1 MTLNHFTWP
10 RPALL
15 ACGIFL
21 VLPFPLFAQSHGE
34 APHAFGLEAAKKSLR
49 SLHPAEG
56 LEVTLFAAEPLVK
69 NPTDMDIDER
79 GRVWITE
86 GVNYR
91 SSFQSWGI
99 LDPAG
104 DRIVILEDTDGDGMA
119 DKATTF
125 YQGPEINAALGI
137 CVLGNKVIVS
147 CSPNIYIFTDTN
159 GDGVA
164 DKKEILFSGISGVDH
179 DHGVHAVSF
188 GPDGK
193 LYFNFGNEGK
203 QLKDKDGKPIIDLE
217 GNEINNH
224 GKPYRDGMVFRCNTD
239 GSAVEVLAYNFRNP
253 YEVAVDSFGT
263 LWQSDNDDDGNRS
276 VRLNYVMEHGNFGY
290 VDEMTGAGWGERRSN
305 LESDIP
311 GRHWH
316 QNDPG
321 TIPNL
326 LVTGAGA
333 PTGILVYEGGLLPE
347 IFRNQII
354 VADAGA
360 RVVRSVPVKAQGAG
374 YMATNIDLLTSSDT
388 WFRPSDVCV
397 APDGSVYVADWN
409 DPGVGGHGM
418 GDSNPDTMT
427 GRVYRL
433 APPGAK
439 PSVPKLDFSTADGC
453 VKALQSPNLSTRY
466 LAWTALNA
474 MHGGGEK
481 ELRKLAN
488 TSANVR
494 MRARALFM
502 LAQEKGNAPAIVA
515 KALKDANP
523 DIRITGLRIAREQ
536 KLDVPLVK
544 LLVDDPSPQVRRECA
559 IALRHN
565 VSPEAAKLWA
575 ELAQK
580 HDGRDR
586 WYLEALGIGAD
597 RQENKFFD
605 AWLAVAKTNW
615 DTPGGRDIIW
625 RLRAPKAAEYL
636 AKIVADPKTP
646 AQERPRYFRA
656 FDFLSG
662 PEKTDALVNLL
673 SVEAKAPDR
682 DKATVNEILGR
693 LKGVNLENHPEV
705 KTEVMASLAENRGT
719 FQFVE
724 LVEDFHLHDQNA
736 GLLEVALR
744 HPADEAGVQ
753 AMRLVLA
760 SGDLNLLLTDLHN
773 TNSSVHLVEAMGNT
787 REKTIVP
794 VLLPLVK
801 DEQIDPVTRR
811 QIVRSLARVQDG
823 AAQLLQLAQDGKL
836 PKDVQFIATMELNQV
851 PWPQLKELAART
863 LPAPRGRDAQS
874 LPPLPELLRMH
885 GDVTRGALVFARP
898 DVACITCHRVNDKGV
913 DLGPALSEIGAKLGK
928 DALYEAILDPS
939 AGIAFGYENW
949 RITLKSGDDLEG
961 LVVSDTTDE
970 LIIKDAKAI
979 PTHVK
984 KSDILS
990 RQKLKLSLMPAGLQ
1004 QAMSTQDLVDLV
1016 EYLSSLKK
1024 GLN

>member
-1 MTLNHFTWP
+1 MRISHFTWP

-15 ACGIFL
+15 ALSLGLFL
-21 VLPFPLFAQSHGE
+21 PLPLGAQSRGE
-34 APHAFGLEAAKKSLR
+34 APHAYGLEAAKKSLK
-49 SLHPAEG
+49 SLRAADG

-104 DRIVILEDTDGDGMA
+104 DRIVILEDTDGDGLA

-159 GDGVA
+159 CDGIA
-164 DKKEILFSGISGVDH
+164 DKKQILFSGISGVDH
-179 DHGVHAVSF
+179 DHGAHAVSF

-193 LYFNFGNEGK
+193 LYFNFGNEGH
-203 QLKDKDGKPIIDLE
+203 QLKDKLGKPIIDMA
-217 GNEINNH
+217 GNEVNNS
-224 GKPYRDGMVFRCNTD
+224 GRPYRQGMVFRCNLD

-276 VRLNYVMEHGNFGY
+276 VRLNYVMEYGNYGY
-290 VDEMTGAGWGERRSN
+290 VDEMTGAGWPTRRSN

-311 GRHWH
+311 SRHWH

-321 TIPNL
+321 VIPNL

-333 PTGILVYEGGLLPE
+333 PTGILIYEGSLLPE
-347 IFRNQII
+347 VFRNQMM

-360 RVVRSVPVKAQGAG
+360 RVVRSVQVKAQGAG
-374 YMATNIDLLTSSDT
+374 YQATNIDLLTSSDT
-388 WFRPSDVCV
+388 WFRPSDICV

-409 DPGVGGHGM
+409 DPGVGGHDM
-418 GDSNPDTMT
+418 GDRNPDTMT

-433 APPGAK
+433 APPGMK
-439 PSVPKLDFSTADGC
+439 PSVPKLDLKTAAGC
-453 VKALQSPNLSTRY
+453 ARALQSPNLSTRY

-474 MHGGGEK
+474 MPDGGEK
-481 ELRKLAN
+481 ELRKLAK
-488 TSANVR
+488 TSANPR
-494 MRARALFM
+494 MQARALFL
-502 LAQEKGNAPAIVA
+502 LAQEKGNAGEIVA
-515 KALKDANP
+515 KSLKDANP
-523 DIRITGLRIAREQ
+523 DIRIAGLRMAREQ
-536 KLDVPLVK
+536 NLDLIPLVK
-544 LLVDDPSPQVRRECA
+544 SMVEDPSPQVRRECA

-565 VSPEAAKLWA
+565 TSPEAAKLWA

-580 HDGRDR
+580 HDGHDR
-586 WYLEALGIGAD
+586 WYLEALGLGAD
-597 RQENKFFD
+597 RQENKFFK
-605 AWLAVAKTNW
+605 AWLQAVQTNW

-625 RLRAPKAAEYL
+625 RSRAPQAAEFL
-636 AKIVADPKTP
+636 AKIISDPKTP
-646 AQERPRYFRA
+646 ASELPRYFRA
-656 FDFLSG
+656 FDFVKG
-662 PEKTDALVNLL
+662 QEKNDALLNLL
-673 SVEAKAPDR
+673 INSTH
-682 DKATVNEILGR
+682 DKTTVNEILGR
-693 LKGVNLENHPEV
+693 LKGFDLKAHPDV
-705 KTEVMASLAENRGT
+705 KAVVMAALASNRGT
-719 FQFVE
+719 PQFVE
-724 LVEDFHLHDQNA
+724 IVEDFHLPEQNA
-736 GLLEVALR
+736 GLLEVAGR
-744 HPADEAGVQ
+744 YPGEESGVQ

-760 SGDLNLLLTDLHN
+760 GGDPSLLLAALHN
-773 TNSSVHLVEAMGNT
+773 TNSSLHLAEAMGNT
-787 REKTIVP
+787 REKSIVP

-801 DEQIDPVTRR
+801 DEQLDAATRR
-811 QIVRSLARVQDG
+811 QIVRALAQVQEG
-823 AAQLLQLAQDGKL
+823 AAQLLKLAQDGQL
-836 PKDVQFIATMELNQV
+836 PKDVEFTATMELNQA
-851 PWPQLKELAART
+851 PWPQLKDLAAHT
-863 LPAPRGRDAQS
+863 LPAPRGRNAES
-874 LPPLPELLRMH
+874 LPPLPELLRMNGEAAH
-885 GDVTRGALVFARP
+885 GALVFARP
-898 DVACITCHRVNDKGV
+898 DVACITCHRINDKGV

-961 LVVSDTTDE
+961 LIVSDTADE
-970 LIIKDAKAI
+970 IVLKDAKAI
-979 PTHVK
+979 PTHIK
-984 KSDILS
+984 KSDIVS
-990 RQKLKLSLMPAGLQ
+990 RQKLKTSLMPAGLQ

-1016 EYLSSLKK
+1016 EYLSLLKK
-1024 GLN
+1024 AMN